1 MQLQTKVAEIRQQ
14 TPSIKSFVL
23 DCGSEQFSF
32 HAGQWVDI
40 HRTIDD
46 ETHNCGYS
54 ITSIP
59 TKNNTIE
66 IAAKLA
72 PELLLTKY
80 LHEECKVGD
89 TLYISKAQGDI
100 WINDN
105 VEGPYVFIAGGV
117 GITPLFSMI
126 NQILQSK
133 PSTPIVLLYSITHTE
148 EFLFKEGIAALKEKH
163 PGFQYYVT
171 VTREKNHALN
181 FSGRISENIL
191 KSINLPPNASYYL
204 CGPPSMVDAVAEL
217 LTQRRSD
224 FKLNSE
230 KIFYDKWWA

>member
-23 DCGSEQFSF
+23 DCGPEQFSF

-72 PELLLTKY
+72 PELLLTRY

-89 TLYISKAQGDI
+89 TLYISQAQGDI
-100 WINDN
+100 WVNGKI
-105 VEGPYVFIAGGV
+105 EGSYVFIAGGV

-126 NQILQSK
+126 KQILQSK
-133 PSTPIVLLYSITHTE
+133 PDTPVVLLYSITHTE
-148 EFLFKEGIAALKEKH
+148 EFLFKEEITELKNKH
-163 PGFQYYVT
+163 PDFNCYVT
-171 VTREKNHALN
+171 VTREKNHSLN
-181 FSGRISENIL
+181 FTDRISEDIL

-204 CGPPSMVDAVAEL
+204 CGPPPMVDTVAEL
-217 LTQRRSD
+217 LTQLRSE
-224 FKLNSE
+224 LRINPE
-230 KIFYDKWWA
+230 NIFYDKWWA